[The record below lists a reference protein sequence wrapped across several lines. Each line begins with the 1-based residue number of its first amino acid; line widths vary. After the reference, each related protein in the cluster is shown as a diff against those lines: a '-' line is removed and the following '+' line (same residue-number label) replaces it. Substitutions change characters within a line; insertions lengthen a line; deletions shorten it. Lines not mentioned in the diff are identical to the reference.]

1 MNRPTITIETI
12 EMKVIYIRFRGSYL
26 QFRKNSRK
34 LFNEL
39 FSFAKKHQLIEEN
52 RTKVLTIYHDNP
64 FITAADDLRTSVAMT
79 VPVDSEVVTE
89 GQISLMTM
97 SGKFAVLHFELS
109 LGEYEEAWKFVYS
122 DELLTNENFK
132 LRDAIPFELY
142 VNEPPKNVKAKSKTD
157 IYLPIE

>member
-12 EMKVIYIRFRGSYL
+12 EMNIIYIRFRGSYL

-89 GQISLMTM
+89 GQISSMTM
-97 SGKFAVLHFELS
+97 SGNLLYYTLS
-109 LGEYEEAWKFVYS
+109 YRLESMKKLGNLFIQMNY
-122 DELLTNENFK
+122 
-132 LRDAIPFELY
+132 
-142 VNEPPKNVKAKSKTD
+142 
-157 IYLPIE
+157 